1 MIFIK
6 KENEN
11 FIKIECYDNKI
22 ISAIEYHF
30 RYNLI
35 QWVKSDSGRSS
46 RKITKISLLEG
57 STYLPYGLL
66 SELLSLLDEKFKDEE
81 VILSKKLKVGKSKKM
96 TIDELKEIMR
106 AWRLPKKPRK
116 YQFRGILNA
125 YNKKRTIL
133 ISPTSS
139 GKSLII
145 YALAKIFKNEIYND
159 KKILIIVPRIQ
170 LVEQLFLNFKEY
182 DANCKESITDNVKMI
197 YSEYDKI
204 ILSHHNII
212 ISTWQSLNNFKD
224 DKLFK
229 KVKYI
234 LTDEVHNS
242 EDVEKQSLTTKCL
255 IKIVRSCIN
264 AKYRIGLTGTL
275 SSDKEEDEMLK
286 RKSVEGLYG
295 KAIQLTTSKHLQD
308 KKYTPRV
315 KIKGVIFDYGCVKSS
330 KVSTYVKELK
340 YYRSTDDKIDFV
352 SKKLKKTD
360 KNIIILFKTLSY
372 GKKIYKTLKKKFKNK
387 RVWYIDG
394 QIDIKDRLKAQE
406 EMDKSDNNII
416 IGTFA
421 TFGEGISI
429 NNVFYLFMIED
440 IKSRQRVIQA
450 IGRGMRLY
458 KDKDEIIVYDMIDK
472 IEKINKKS
480 KTKGIAYRHM
490 MDRQKYYEEHHYKY
504 ILVNK
509 IMVKNNGDKN
519 TNIQR
524 GLKKRV

>member
-1 MIFIK
+1 LIFIK
-6 KENEN
+6 KESEN
-11 FIKIECYDNKI
+11 FIKIESYENEV
-22 ISAIEYHF
+22 ISTIENYF
-30 RYNLI
+30 RYNLV
-35 QWVKSDSGRSS
+35 QWVRNDSGRSS
-46 RKITKISLLEG
+46 RKVSKISLLEG
-57 STYLPYGLL
+57 STYLPFGLL
-66 SELLSLLDEKFKDEE
+66 KELLSLLKDKFKNEE
-81 VILSKKLKVGKSKKM
+81 IIVSKKLKPKKSKYM
-96 TIDELKEIMR
+96 AMDELKEIMR
-106 AWRLPKKPRK
+106 AWRLPKKPRN
-116 YQFRGILNA
+116 YQFEGILNA

-145 YALAKIFKNEIYND
+145 YALAKIFKNEIYGD

-182 DANCKESITDNVKMI
+182 DVNCKESISENVKMI

-204 ILSHHNII
+204 ILEHHKIV

-224 DKLFK
+224 DKFFK

-242 EDVEKQSLTTKCL
+242 EDIEKQSLTTKCL
-255 IKIVRSCIN
+255 IKIVRSCTN

-275 SSDKEEDEMLK
+275 SSENEEDEMLK

-315 KIKGVIFDYGCVKSS
+315 KIKGIIFDYGMVKSS
-330 KVSTYVKELK
+330 KISTYTKELQ
-340 YYRSTDDKIDFV
+340 YYRKTDGKIDFV
-352 SKKLKKTD
+352 INKLKKTE
-360 KNIIILFKTLSY
+360 KNIIILFKTLPY
-372 GKKIYKTLKKKFKNK
+372 GKRIFKALKKKFKNK

-440 IKSRQRVIQA
+440 IKSRQKVIQA

-472 IEKINKKS
+472 IEKVNKKS
-480 KTKGIAYRHM
+480 KTTGIAYRHM
-490 MDRQKYYEEHHYKY
+490 LDRQKYYKEHHYKY
-504 ILVNK
+504 VLVNK
-509 IMVKNNGDKN
+509 IKVRDNGDKN

-524 GLKKRV
+524 CI